1 MKKPVFFL
9 MFALVLL
16 TVSSAFASE
25 IVPLQFSYP
34 PIDFPNIFLL
44 PNGYYQ
50 AVYFYAEFI
59 RILVRTGT
67 HGCFQLY
74 R

>member
-34 PIDFPNIFLL
+34 PIDFPNIFLFAQRLL
-44 PNGYYQ
+44 PSSL
-50 AVYFYAEFI
+50 FYAEFI

>member
-1 MKKPVFFL
+1 MKKPFFFL
-9 MFALVLL
+9 MLALVFL

-25 IVPLQFSYP
+25 IVPLQLSYP

-50 AVYFYAEFI
+50 AVYFI

>member
-9 MFALVLL
+9 VLALVFL

-50 AVYFYAEFI
+50 AV
-59 RILVRTGT
+59 
-67 HGCFQLY
+67 
-74 R
+74 